1 MKNVSNE
8 FVRTMAE
15 RTDFYLKASV
25 KFTDGSELELEKADF
40 YASGNGYTDAA
51 GSSSFPLGVAV
62 EKQIELYLI
71 NDEDQYYNY
80 NFIGAEFTIY
90 CCFDLDSGATEQI
103 LLGTFTVT
111 EPETYGTI
119 ITVVAVDGM
128 YRGDVDYSTTM
139 TFPLSMGEALRDSCS
154 TCGVTLLDTTFTN
167 DDYIISAAPEGITHR
182 SFWGMC
188 AMLAGGNARMDA
200 YNRLRITSYNFSL
213 FDREGLSG
221 GIFDSDFPYSTG
233 DTADGGTFNP
243 WNAGDTVD
251 GGTFTEMN
259 DYHVLWKAKNLTV
272 ATDDVVITGI
282 QTTIDEETY
291 LYGSEGYILNVTN
304 KLIEGDPQ
312 DAVNRIGALIVGA
325 RFRPFEL
332 DYPAYPVADLGD
344 VCFLIDRKQNSYQSI
359 ITDINFTFYGYTT
372 IQCQADSPIRNSSK
386 YNSQLT
392 QAIVQS
398 RLNTQKQITE
408 YDKAVQMLT
417 SLITQS
423 FGVFKTEEVLD
434 DGSTVYYMHN
444 KPTLEESQT
453 IWKMTADAFAVSTNG
468 GQTWNAGMD
477 SSGNAVLNVLSTI
490 GINFSWASGGTLTL
504 GGSSNGNGILRILDS
519 NGTQIGYINNTGVNF
534 NQGRFSGS
542 LMGATGTFSGSLVAA
557 TGTFAGDLSAASGT
571 FQGRLIS
578 PTGNIGG
585 FVIASS
591 ALYTGSHSSINSA
604 NPGVYLGSAGISC
617 TQAASKYVNLQ
628 SGYLAIVSA
637 NGASSD
643 RGIYIRNSSTTYS
656 SMISCNEIYIA
667 DYDSLISEPVFQVD
681 SSGLYCSGSKNRVVK
696 TDNYGL
702 KLLYCYEMTSPMFGD
717 IGSGVIGDDG
727 TVLISLDDS
736 FYETVNTKSEYY
748 VFLQKEGEG
757 DLWVQNKQN
766 TYFIVQGTPGLRFAW
781 EAKARQKDFEYD
793 RLENYSR
800 QKDDI
805 DYEEEAADYV
815 QNFYDSLEVLIA

>member
-1 MKNVSNE
+1 MKNVSND
-8 FVRTMAE
+8 FVRMMAE
-15 RTDFYLKASV
+15 RTDFYLEASV
-25 KFTDGSELELEKADF
+25 KFTDGTELELEKSDF
-40 YASGNGYTDAA
+40 YATGNGYTDAA
-51 GSSSFPLGVAV
+51 GSSSFPIGAAI
-62 EKQIELYLI
+62 EKQIEIYLI
-71 NDEDQYYNY
+71 NDEDQYHNY

-90 CCFDLDSGATEQI
+90 CCLDLDSGATERI

-111 EPETYGTI
+111 DPETYGTI
-119 ITVVAVDGM
+119 ITVIAVDGM

-139 TFPLSMGEALRDSCS
+139 TFPLSIGEAIRDSCS
-154 TCGVTLLDTTFTN
+154 TCGVTLINTTFEN

-188 AMLAGGNARMDA
+188 AMLAGGNARMDE
-200 YNRLRITSYNFSL
+200 YNRLHIFSYNFSL
-213 FDREGLSG
+213 FDRPGLNG
-221 GIFDSDFPYSTG
+221 GIFDTSTPYSTG
-233 DTADGGTFNP
+233 DAANGGIFNP
-243 WNAGDTVD
+243 WNTGDTVD
-251 GGTFTEMN
+251 GGTFIEMK

-272 ATDDVVITGI
+272 ATDDVVITGV

-291 LYGSEGYILNVTN
+291 LYGNEGYILSITN
-304 KLIEGDPQ
+304 NLIEGNPQ
-312 DAVNRIGALIVGA
+312 DAVNRIGALIVGV

-332 DYPAYPVADLGD
+332 DHPACPVADMGD
-344 VCFLIDRKQNSYQSI
+344 VCFLIDRKQNIYQSI

-372 IQCQADSPIRNSSK
+372 IQCQADNPIRNSSK

-398 RLNTQKQITE
+398 RLNTQRQITE

-434 DGSTVYYMHN
+434 DGSIIYYMHN

-681 SSGLYCSGSKNRVVK
+681 SSGLYCSGSKNRVVR

-702 KLLYCYEMTSPMFGD
+702 TLLYCYEMTSPMFGD

-727 TVLISLDDS
+727 TVLISFDDS

-748 VFLQKEGEG
+748 VFLQKEGKG
-757 DLWVQNKQN
+757 DLWVQDKQN